1 MLGRADEPR
10 PKLLAGRL
18 LAGAALA
25 ITYIIAGRLGLLLA
39 VPPGYATAIFPP
51 AGIAVAAMFIGGST
65 TLLWTFLGSF
75 LLNIWVGSGLHHG
88 PSAAAIVVAT
98 VIAAAS
104 ALQAAVGGWALR
116 RLVGYPTALDTG
128 RDIARFFLSAPV
140 VCLTSPTVS
149 LGGMSMLHAVSVAD
163 LGTSWFTW
171 WMGDTLGVLLF
182 LPLVMLLAGEP
193 RAAWA
198 ARVRPVGL
206 PMILFF
212 ALFVAIFAKVSTW
225 ENQQALLEFRLWS
238 QQLIDSLQAQLG
250 AQEAFLEQLGASFS
264 GPARL
269 SRAAFGIRARKLLA
283 RFPAIQAIEWAPR
296 VLAADRTAFEAA
308 QQQDRPG
315 FAIRERDAAGTL
327 RQAGDRAEYYPVTY
341 LEPLSD
347 NRAAV
352 GFDLLS
358 NTARGDAIR
367 RAIATG
373 SISASAP
380 IRLVQAP
387 GDRTGLL
394 LNFAVPRGPDGPGVV
409 LTVMRMAML
418 MDALLGATRE
428 QLDIQLL
435 DREAGMSLFDSFSR
449 DAGGAPIRTENI
461 SFGGRPYRIQIAP
474 TSLYFAQHRG
484 WQSLA
489 LMVIGVLS
497 TTLLGALLM
506 LTTGER
512 QRFARLLAERTRER
526 DRIWQVSEDL
536 LGVSNFEGYF
546 TSVNPAWTRTLGWTE
561 AEIKTIHVNHLRH
574 PDDYEIGTEGR
585 GRLAQ
590 GVGTVRMENR
600 FRHKDGSYRWIYW
613 TMTAEQGLIYVIGRN
628 VTVDREAAQA
638 RRQIEEQL
646 RQSQKMEA
654 VGQLTGGIAHDF
666 NNLLTI
672 IIGNLQLLE
681 RALGSSANDR
691 VRRAVT
697 AAVSG
702 ATRAATLT
710 HRLLAYAQK
719 QPLRPRDVELN
730 ELVAGMVD
738 LIRRTQGETI
748 RYDFA
753 LSEDVPSCFCDSNQL
768 ETALLNLVLNARDA
782 MPEGGRLK
790 IETGRAI
797 LDHAGAAMRNLAAGT
812 YAVLAVS
819 DTGIGMS
826 ADTVARAFE
835 PFFTTKPVGK
845 GTGLGLSMVYGF
857 VKQSKGQIEV
867 DSVLG
872 RGTTV
877 RIYLPSLPAIGA
889 QAPPSSEDS
898 TPVSASPGNNE
909 TILVVEDDAEVRL
922 FVADTLRDLD
932 YCVVEAADASAALE
946 VLAQTDVTIDL
957 LLTDVVM
964 PGIDGRELAIRAAAI
979 RPHMKRLF
987 MTGYPQTGIVHPGYL
1002 DPDVEL
1008 LEKPFRGQS
1017 LATRV
1022 RRILDADVDSLRSR
1036 SAGEVGSRSEPG
1048 LGPAAMVP
1056 SPAAFRAAIS
1066 AAERERWVGGR

>member
-1 MLGRADEPR
+1 MVFWANKAR
-10 PKLLAGRL
+10 PGLLAGRL

-25 ITYIIAGRLGLLLA
+25 FAYIITGRLGLLLA

-51 AGIAVAAMFIGGST
+51 AGIAVAAMFISGSI
-65 TLLWTFLGSF
+65 TLPWTFLGSY
-75 LLNIWVGSGLHHG
+75 LLNIWIGSGLQE
-88 PSAAAIVVAT
+88 PSSAAIAVAT
-98 VIAAAS
+98 VIATAS
-104 ALQAAVGGWALR
+104 TVQAALGGWALR

-128 RDIARFFLSAPV
+128 RDVARFFLSAPV
-140 VCLTSPTVS
+140 VCLTSATLS
-149 LGGMSMLHAVSVAD
+149 IAGMAMLHAINVAD

-182 LPLVMLLAGEP
+182 LPLAMLLFGEP

-198 ARVRPVGL
+198 VRARPVGL

-212 ALFVAIFAKVSTW
+212 ALFVGIFTKVSTW
-225 ENQQALLEFRLWS
+225 ENQQSLLEFRLWS
-238 QQLIDSLQAQLG
+238 QQIIDNLQAQLG
-250 AQEAFLEQLGASFS
+250 AQEAFLEQLGISFS
-264 GPARL
+264 GPAPL
-269 SRAAFGIRARKLLA
+269 SRDAFGVRARKLLV

-296 VLAADRTAFEAA
+296 VLAGNRTAFEAA
-308 QQQDRPG
+308 QQHDQPG
-315 FAIRERDAAGTL
+315 FAIRERDAAGAL
-327 RQAGDRAEYYPVTY
+327 RRAGNRPEYYPISY
-341 LEPLSD
+341 LEPLND
-347 NRAAV
+347 NRAAI
-352 GFDLLS
+352 GYDLLS
-358 NTARGDAIR
+358 NVARGDVIR
-367 RAIATG
+367 RTIATG

-380 IRLVQAP
+380 VRLVQAP
-387 GDRTGLL
+387 GDRTGVLL
-394 LNFAVPRGPDGPGVV
+394 TLAVPSAPNGPGVV
-409 LTVMRMAML
+409 LTVMRVAML
-418 MDALLGATRE
+418 MDALLGAAHE
-428 QLDIQLL
+428 QLGIQLL
-435 DREAGMSLFDSFSR
+435 DQEAGIPLFDSFSR
-449 DAGGAPIRTENI
+449 RASGPIRTQNI
-461 SFGGRPYRIQIAP
+461 TFGGRAYSIRIAP
-474 TSLYFAQHRG
+474 TAFYFAQHRG
-484 WQSLA
+484 WESLA
-489 LMVIGVLS
+489 LLMIGVLS

-512 QRFARLLAERTRER
+512 QRFARLLEERTRER

-546 TSVNPAWTRTLGWTE
+546 ISVNPAWTRTLGWTE
-561 AEIKTIHVNHLRH
+561 AEIKTIHVNQLRH
-574 PDDYEIGTEGR
+574 PDDFAIGTEGR
-585 GRLAQ
+585 RRLAQ

-628 VTVDREAAQA
+628 VTADREAAQA

-691 VRRAVT
+691 VRRSVT
-697 AAVSG
+697 AAISG

-710 HRLLAYAQK
+710 NRLLAYGQK
-719 QPLRPRDVELN
+719 QPLRPLAVNLN
-730 ELVAGMVD
+730 ELIAGMAD

-748 RYDFA
+748 HYDFV
-753 LSEDVPSCFCDSNQL
+753 LGEDVPSCFCDSNQL
-768 ETALLNLVLNARDA
+768 ETALLNLVINARDA

-797 LDHAGAAMRNLAAGT
+797 FDDAGARMRDLAAGT

-826 ADTVARAFE
+826 PDTVARAFE

-857 VKQSKGQIEV
+857 VKQSKGHVDV
-867 DSVLG
+867 DSALG

-877 RIYLPSLPAIGA
+877 RIYLPSLAASDA
-889 QAPPSSEDS
+889 QYPSSIEDS
-898 TPVSASPGNNE
+898 APAAAAPGNNE

-932 YCVVEAADASAALE
+932 YRVIEAADATAALE
-946 VLAQTDVTIDL
+946 VLAQVDLTIDL

-964 PGIDGRELAIRAAAI
+964 PGIDGRELAVRAAAI

-987 MTGYPQTGIVHPGYL
+987 MTGYSQTGIVHAGYL
-1002 DPDVEL
+1002 DPDIEL

-1022 RRILDADVDSLRSR
+1022 RRILDSEIESMASAPGATGMVANLR
-1036 SAGEVGSRSEPG
+1036 AIESETK
-1048 LGPAAMVP
+1048 
-1056 SPAAFRAAIS
+1056 
-1066 AAERERWVGGR
+1066 